1 MKKTKILIVT
11 VVMLLA
17 FSVNALAAL
26 PPTAEPLWDNTEKVQ
41 SELYFSGANS
51 SAYAKIIGKSGTTR
65 IEATLKVYRLE
76 NSQWVYITEN
86 SASTTLP
93 VLEISTPFA
102 AVGGVYYKSILVF
115 HVTNSDG
122 VVESLQRAKIGTP

>member
-51 SAYAKIIGKSGTTR
+51 KAYATITGKSGTTR

-86 SASTTLP
+86 SASINGGYLYI
-93 VLEISTPFA
+93 ETPFA